1 MDDLFLII
9 KKGTAEKIK
18 DLIYNV
24 YNEFENEL
32 DDYTSKV
39 KDNLTDE
46 DFKIMLEFL
55 DRFVDKVKLVINDEI
70 ED

>member
-1 MDDLFLII
+1 MFEN
-9 KKGTAEKIK
+9 KKITAEKIK

-32 DDYTSKV
+32 EDYTSKV

-55 DRFVDKVKLVINDEI
+55 DRFIDKVELVINDEL

>member
-1 MDDLFLII
+1 MFEN
-9 KKGTAEKIK
+9 KKVTTEKVK
-18 DLIYNV
+18 DLIYNI

-32 DDYTSKV
+32 DDDYKSEI

-55 DRFVDKVKLVINDEI
+55 DRFIDKVELVINDEL